1 MCKVSIEVWNKYVDK
16 NNNEINAEAKDG
28 DIEVDKLEI
37 NKIRKERNKLKKY
50 IKAGEDLQLY
60 NETVGLE
67 IYKKEECINNIKEKI
82 NKEKKAIYRLNRVM
96 DLLK

>member
-1 MCKVSIEVWNKYVDK
+1 MYEDIILEIIEHV
-16 NNNEINAEAKDG
+16 KD

-67 IYKKEECINNIKEKI
+67 IYKKEECINNIKERI
-82 NKEKKAIYRLNRVM
+82 NKEKKAIYRLNKAI

>member
-1 MCKVSIEVWNKYVDK
+1 MYEDK
-16 NNNEINAEAKDG
+16 ILEIIQHVKD

-60 NETVGLE
+60 NESLGLE
-67 IYKKEECINNIKEKI
+67 IFKKEECINNIKEKI

>member
-1 MCKVSIEVWNKYVDK
+1 MYEDIILEIIQYV
-16 NNNEINAEAKDG
+16 KD

-60 NETVGLE
+60 NETLGLE
-67 IYKKEECINNIKEKI
+67 IFKKEECINNIKEKI

>member
-1 MCKVSIEVWNKYVDK
+1 MYEDLISEIIQHVKV
-16 NNNEINAEAKDG
+16 
-28 DIEVDKLEI
+28 DIDIDKLEI

-60 NETVGLE
+60 NETLGLE
-67 IYKKEECINNIKEKI
+67 IFKKEECINNIKEKI
-82 NKEKKAIYRLNRVM
+82 NKEKKAIYRLNKVM

>member
-1 MCKVSIEVWNKYVDK
+1 MYEDIIF
-16 NNNEINAEAKDG
+16 EIIQHVKD

-60 NETVGLE
+60 NETLGLE
-67 IYKKEECINNIKEKI
+67 IFKKEECINNIKEKI

>member
-1 MCKVSIEVWNKYVDK
+1 MYEDIIL
-16 NNNEINAEAKDG
+16 EIIQHVKD

-50 IKAGEDLQLY
+50 IKAGEHLQLY
-60 NETVGLE
+60 NETLGLE
-67 IYKKEECINNIKEKI
+67 IFKKEECINNIKERI
-82 NKEKKAIYRLNRVM
+82 NKEKKAIYRLYKAI

>member
-1 MCKVSIEVWNKYVDK
+1 MYEDK
-16 NNNEINAEAKDG
+16 ILEIIKNVKD

-67 IYKKEECINNIKEKI
+67 IYKKEECINNIKERI
-82 NKEKKAIYRLNRVM
+82 NKEKKAIYRLNKAI

>member
-1 MCKVSIEVWNKYVDK
+1 MYEDIIL
-16 NNNEINAEAKDG
+16 EIIQHVKD

-60 NETVGLE
+60 NETVSLE
-67 IYKKEECINNIKEKI
+67 IFKKEDCINSIKEKI

>member
-1 MCKVSIEVWNKYVDK
+1 MYEDIIL
-16 NNNEINAEAKDG
+16 EIIQHVKD

-67 IYKKEECINNIKEKI
+67 IFKKEECINNIKETI

>member
-1 MCKVSIEVWNKYVDK
+1 MYEEIILEIIEHV
-16 NNNEINAEAKDG
+16 KD
-28 DIEVDKLEI
+28 DIEVYKLEI
-37 NKIRKERNKLKKY
+37 GELRKQRNKLKKY
-50 IKAGEDLQLY
+50 IKVGEDLQLY
-60 NETVGLE
+60 NETVSLE

>member
-1 MCKVSIEVWNKYVDK
+1 MYEDIIL
-16 NNNEINAEAKDG
+16 EIIQHVKD

-60 NETVGLE
+60 NETLGLE
-67 IYKKEECINNIKEKI
+67 IFKKEECINNIKEKI
-82 NKEKKAIYRLNRVM
+82 NKEKKAIYRLYKAI

>member
-1 MCKVSIEVWNKYVDK
+1 MYEDIIL
-16 NNNEINAEAKDG
+16 EIIQHIKD

-60 NETVGLE
+60 NEILGLE
-67 IYKKEECINNIKEKI
+67 IFKKEEQINNIKETI
-82 NKEKKAIYRLNRVM
+82 NKEKKAIYRLYKAI

>member
-1 MCKVSIEVWNKYVDK
+1 MYEEIILEIIEHV
-16 NNNEINAEAKDG
+16 KD

-50 IKAGEDLQLY
+50 IKDGKELQLY
-60 NETVGLE
+60 NETLGLE
-67 IYKKEECINNIKEKI
+67 IFKKEECLNNIKETI

>member
-1 MCKVSIEVWNKYVDK
+1 MYDDIILEIIEHV
-16 NNNEINAEAKDG
+16 KD

-60 NETVGLE
+60 NETLGLE
-67 IYKKEECINNIKEKI
+67 IFKKEEFINNIKEKI

>member
-1 MCKVSIEVWNKYVDK
+1 MYEDIILEIIEHVKH
-16 NNNEINAEAKDG
+16 

-60 NETVGLE
+60 NETLGLE
-67 IYKKEECINNIKEKI
+67 IFKKEECINNIKEKI

>member
-1 MCKVSIEVWNKYVDK
+1 MYEDIIL
-16 NNNEINAEAKDG
+16 EIIQHVKD

-67 IYKKEECINNIKEKI
+67 IYKKEDCINNIKEKI
-82 NKEKKAIYRLNRVM
+82 NKEKKAIYRLNKAI

>member
-1 MCKVSIEVWNKYVDK
+1 MIITYEDIIL
-16 NNNEINAEAKDG
+16 EIIQHVKD

-60 NETVGLE
+60 NETLGLE
-67 IYKKEECINNIKEKI
+67 IFKKEECINNIKEKI

>member
-1 MCKVSIEVWNKYVDK
+1 MYE
-16 NNNEINAEAKDG
+16 EIILEIIQHVKD

-60 NETVGLE
+60 NETLGLE
-67 IYKKEECINNIKEKI
+67 IFKKEEFINNIKEKI

>member
-1 MCKVSIEVWNKYVDK
+1 MYDDIILEIIEHV
-16 NNNEINAEAKDG
+16 KD

-60 NETVGLE
+60 NETLGLE
-67 IYKKEECINNIKEKI
+67 IFKKEECINNIKEKI
-82 NKEKKAIYRLNRVM
+82 NKENKAIYRLNRVM

>member
-1 MCKVSIEVWNKYVDK
+1 MYDDIILEIIEHV
-16 NNNEINAEAKDG
+16 KD

-60 NETVGLE
+60 NETLGLE
-67 IYKKEECINNIKEKI
+67 IFKKEECINNIKEKI

>member
-1 MCKVSIEVWNKYVDK
+1 MYEEKINDIIQNIK
-16 NNNEINAEAKDG
+16 NEIDF
-28 DIEVDKLEI
+28 DKSELSR
-37 NKIRKERNKLKKY
+37 IRKERNKLKKY

-82 NKEKKAIYRLNRVM
+82 NKEKKAIYRLNKAI

>member
-1 MCKVSIEVWNKYVDK
+1 MYDNIILEIIEHV
-16 NNNEINAEAKDG
+16 KD

-60 NETVGLE
+60 NETLGLE
-67 IYKKEECINNIKEKI
+67 IFKKEECINNIKEKI

>member
-1 MCKVSIEVWNKYVDK
+1 MYDDIILEIIEHV
-16 NNNEINAEAKDG
+16 KD
-28 DIEVDKLEI
+28 DIKVDKLEI

-60 NETVGLE
+60 NETLGLE
-67 IYKKEECINNIKEKI
+67 IFKKEECINNIKEKI
-82 NKEKKAIYRLNRVM
+82 NKEKKAIYRLNKVM

>member
-1 MCKVSIEVWNKYVDK
+1 MYE
-16 NNNEINAEAKDG
+16 EIILEIIQHVKD

-67 IYKKEECINNIKEKI
+67 IIKKEECINRIKEKI
-82 NKEKKAIYRLNRVM
+82 NKEKKAIYRLNKAM
-96 DLLK
+96 NLLK

>member
-1 MCKVSIEVWNKYVDK
+1 MYEDIILELIQRV
-16 NNNEINAEAKDG
+16 KD

-67 IYKKEECINNIKEKI
+67 IFKKEECINNIKEKI
-82 NKEKKAIYRLNRVM
+82 NKEKKAIYRLNKAI